1 LEVAIS
7 GAYRFGFVGLGGG
20 LGAYGVGGVKA
31 GKSVWVLRGL
41 DKRGKVIH
49 EFGSLFIVF
58 NKNTI
63 VLYKGT
69 I

>member
-1 LEVAIS
+1 MLSETWRLQDAKN
-7 GAYRFGFVGLGGG
+7 RFSKVVEAALHGEP
-20 LGAYGVGGVKA
+20 
-31 GKSVWVLRGL
+31 LRGL

-49 EFGSLFIVF
+49 EFGSLIIVF

-63 VLYKGT
+63 VLYKST